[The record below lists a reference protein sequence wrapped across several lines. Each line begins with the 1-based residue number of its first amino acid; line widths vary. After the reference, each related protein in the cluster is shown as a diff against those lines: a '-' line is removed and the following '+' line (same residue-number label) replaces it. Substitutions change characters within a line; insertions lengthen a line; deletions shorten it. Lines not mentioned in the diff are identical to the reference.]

1 MTGNFFYIRPSGG
14 FFCSLVLLFPRAAQ
28 LTLELKAQAH
38 RQLFAKDLGLM
49 NRPIQYGL
57 LSVFALQYF
66 LYIHIVGFTNPVTVI
81 HIENQTYHTRQ
92 SVTDRKTT
100 DNNTWSYNE
109 FGLDI
114 F

>member
-28 LTLELKAQAH
+28 LALELEAQAQ

-49 NRPIQYGL
+49 DRPLQYDL
-57 LSVFALQYF
+57 LAVFAIQF
-66 LYIHIVGFTNPVTVI
+66 LLYNHIIGHTYPVTVI